1 MTLSAL
7 PATATRTLEVV
18 PWHQPVV
25 DRLSLD
31 PRGAYVEEFWL
42 PVAGPSACWLLR
54 RLADG
59 LDEHPDGFVIHVEEM
74 SKSLGLG
81 GTVGR
86 HAPFSRALARCAHFG
101 LVQMSAEGRVAVRRC
116 VPGLPQALV
125 LRLPATLQ
133 VRHQRWD
140 DVDGLAADLPAAR
153 RRTRLLGLDLVELGQ
168 DMGDVER
175 RLLRQGVHPALAA
188 ESAAWAW
195 ERRPAKPGDGQR
207 YEESSS
213 SRVRTPKAVPPLD
226 R

>member
-101 LVQMSAEGRVAVRRC
+101 LVQMSVSGAVNACIVFAAGAIATFLDTRPTWARLQRWLMASVLGLLAVRMA
-116 VPGLPQALV
+116 VAS
-125 LRLPATLQ
+125 
-133 VRHQRWD
+133 
-140 DVDGLAADLPAAR
+140 R
-153 RRTRLLGLDLVELGQ
+153 R
-168 DMGDVER
+168 
-175 RLLRQGVHPALAA
+175 
-188 ESAAWAW
+188 
-195 ERRPAKPGDGQR
+195 
-207 YEESSS
+207 
-213 SRVRTPKAVPPLD
+213 
-226 R
+226 